1 MNKRVKIVF
10 VFFILLLNFKILY
23 GNENKILVTV
33 DSEPITSYELK
44 NKILTQLILSNQ
56 EINQKKIDDS
66 KSSAIN
72 FLINLKIK
80 KNEIEKNKIEID
92 EVSFNQTLKN
102 LSNNDV
108 FLFKKKFNDN
118 SIDYDLFLEE
128 IKIELAWQKLIYS
141 LFRNNVK
148 VDDSEVKAELDQMK
162 IKEKDT
168 VEYQLL
174 EIELDVKND
183 DFVMEN
189 KKIKLVMSDIQSI
202 GFEASAKKH
211 SISSTAINN
220 GDLGWINANL
230 LSNQIIEELK
240 TLEINQISK
249 PIKRLDTILILKIK
263 DKRKLQFNGN
273 NLDQV
278 KKQIINQK
286 TNELFKLY
294 SNNHLSKLKN
304 NSFIKFK

>member
-1 MNKRVKIVF
+1 MNKQVKRVF
-10 VFFILLLNFKILY
+10 VFFILLLNFKILH

-56 EINQKKIDDS
+56 EINQKKIYDS

-72 FLINLKIK
+72 FLINIKIK

-128 IKIELAWQKLIYS
+128 IKIELGWQKLIYS
-141 LFRNNVK
+141 LFRDNVK

-174 EIELDVKND
+174 EIELDVKDD

-263 DKRKLQFNGN
+263 DKRKLQFNGK

>member
-1 MNKRVKIVF
+1 MNKRVTRVF
-10 VFFILLLNFKILY
+10 VFFILLLNFKILH

-56 EINQKKIDDS
+56 EINQKKIDEF

-92 EVSFNQTLKN
+92 ENNFNQTLKN

-128 IKIELAWQKLIYS
+128 IKIELGWQKLIYS
-141 LFRNNVK
+141 LFRDNVK
-148 VDDSEVKAELDQMK
+148 IDDSEVKAELDQ
-162 IKEKDT
+162 IKLEEKDT

-174 EIELDVKND
+174 EIELDVKDD

-211 SISSTAINN
+211 SISSTAVNN
-220 GDLGWINANL
+220 GDLGWINASL

-263 DKRKLQFNGN
+263 DKRKLQFNGK

-294 SNNHLSKLKN
+294 SNSHLSKLKN
-304 NSFIKFK
+304 NSFIKFR

>member
-1 MNKRVKIVF
+1 MNKRVTRVF
-10 VFFILLLNFKILY
+10 VFFILLLNFKILH

-56 EINQKKIDDS
+56 EINQKKIDES

-92 EVSFNQTLKN
+92 ENNFNQTLKN

-128 IKIELAWQKLIYS
+128 IKIELGWQKLIYS
-141 LFRNNVK
+141 LFRDNVK
-148 VDDSEVKAELDQMK
+148 IDDSEVKAELDQIK
-162 IKEKDT
+162 IKEKDA

-174 EIELDVKND
+174 EIELDIKDD

-211 SISSTAINN
+211 SISSTAVNN

-263 DKRKLQFNGN
+263 DKRKLQFNGK

-294 SNNHLSKLKN
+294 SNSHLSKLKN

>member
-1 MNKRVKIVF
+1 MKKRVKIVF
-10 VFFILLLNFKILY
+10 IFFILFLNFKILY

-33 DSEPITSYELK
+33 NSEPITSYELK

-128 IKIELAWQKLIYS
+128 IKIELGWQKLIYS
-141 LFRNNVK
+141 LFRDNVK
-148 VDDSEVKAELDQMK
+148 VDDSEVKAELDQIK

-174 EIELDVKND
+174 EIELDVKDD

-202 GFEASAKKH
+202 GFEAAAKKH

-249 PIKRLDTILILKIK
+249 PLKRLDSILILKIK
-263 DKRKLQFNGN
+263 DKRKLKFNGK

>member
-1 MNKRVKIVF
+1 M
-10 VFFILLLNFKILY
+10 
-23 GNENKILVTV
+23 
-33 DSEPITSYELK
+33 
-44 NKILTQLILSNQ
+44 
-56 EINQKKIDDS
+56 
-66 KSSAIN
+66 
-72 FLINLKIK
+72 
-80 KNEIEKNKIEID
+80 
-92 EVSFNQTLKN
+92 
-102 LSNNDV
+102 

-128 IKIELAWQKLIYS
+128 IKIELGWQKLIYS
-141 LFRNNVK
+141 LFRDNVK
-148 VDDSEVKAELDQMK
+148 VDDSEVKAELDQIK

-174 EIELDVKND
+174 EIELDVKDD

-202 GFEASAKKH
+202 GFEAAAKKH

-249 PIKRLDTILILKIK
+249 PLKRLDSILILKIK
-263 DKRKLQFNGN
+263 DKRKLKFNGK

>member
-1 MNKRVKIVF
+1 MNNLVIRAVVCL
-10 VFFILLLNFKILY
+10 ILLLQINTVH
-23 GNENKILVTV
+23 GNENKIILTV

-56 EINQKKIDDS
+56 EINQKKIDQS
-66 KSSAIN
+66 KNSAIN
-72 FLINLKIK
+72 FLINLKVK
-80 KNEIEKNKIEID
+80 KNEIKKNKIEID
-92 EVSFNQTLKN
+92 EANFNQTLKN

-108 FLFKKKFNDN
+108 SSFKKKFSDN
-118 SIDYDLFLEE
+118 SIDYDLFIEE
-128 IKIELAWQKLIYS
+128 IKIELGWQKLIYS

-148 VDDSEVKAELDQMK
+148 VDDSVVDAELDQIK
-162 IKEKDT
+162 KKEKDT

-174 EIELDVKND
+174 EIELDVKDD
-183 DFVMEN
+183 DFVQEN
-189 KKIKLVMSDIQSI
+189 KKIELVMSDIESI

-211 SISSTAINN
+211 SISATANNN

-230 LSNQIIEELK
+230 LSGQIIEELK
-240 TLEINQISK
+240 ILEVNQISK
-249 PIKRLDTILILKIK
+249 PIKRLDNILILKIK
-263 DKRKLQFNGN
+263 DKRKLQFNGK

-286 TNELFKLY
+286 TNELFRFY

>member
-1 MNKRVKIVF
+1 MNKCVKRVFI
-10 VFFILLLNFKILY
+10 FFILLLNFKILY

-33 DSEPITSYELK
+33 NSEPITSYELK

-80 KNEIEKNKIEID
+80 KNEIEKNKIKID

-128 IKIELAWQKLIYS
+128 IKIELGWQKLIYS
-141 LFRNNVK
+141 LFRDNVK
-148 VDDSEVKAELDQMK
+148 VDDSEVKAELDQIK

-174 EIELDVKND
+174 EIELDVKDD

-202 GFEASAKKH
+202 GFEAAAKKH

-249 PIKRLDTILILKIK
+249 PLKRLDSILILKIK
-263 DKRKLQFNGN
+263 DKRKLKFNGK